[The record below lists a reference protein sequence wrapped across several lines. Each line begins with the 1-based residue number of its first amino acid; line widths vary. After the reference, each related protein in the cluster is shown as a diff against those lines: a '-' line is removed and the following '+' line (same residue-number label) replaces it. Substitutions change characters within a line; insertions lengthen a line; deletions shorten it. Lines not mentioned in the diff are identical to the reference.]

1 MLQLDARDERAR
13 TMRCVAMKRFDE
25 ERARWLREIFRFV
38 NDFSKIALQKS
49 KEFVQLLDKV
59 HHSDK

>member
-1 MLQLDARDERAR
+1 MRIESLQRALRSAQARQ
-13 TMRCVAMKRFDE
+13 
-25 ERARWLREIFRFV
+25 LRKIFSFV
-38 NDFSKIALQKS
+38 KDFSKIALQKS